1 VNLEELIERLQ
12 ELVEDHE
19 AGEWDIQIAQQPNYP
34 LVGFLEAVSFNPEKK
49 EIYLASANATEYG
62 KRAMW
67 EDYQDLSEEEEDE
80 D

>member
-1 VNLEELIERLQ
+1 MNLEELIERLQ

-19 AGEWDIQIAQQPNYP
+19 AGEWDIEIAQQPNYP
-34 LVGFLEAVSFNPEKK
+34 LVGFLEAISFDSEEKK
-49 EIYLASANATEYG
+49 IYLASANATEYG

-67 EDYQDLSEEEEDE
+67 EDYQDLSEEEEDN